1 MALVDKEIVSELVA
15 SGDPD
20 AALVFSRGSCVVRSG
35 EEAGSSGGVVI
46 ARRRDIPAQRGQMTE
61 EQLEKLALAL
71 DNMARDMC
79 G

>member
-46 ARRRDIPAQRGQMTE
+46 ARRDAVDVELAIRAFQRSGFVE
-61 EQLEKLALAL
+61 HDA
-71 DNMARDMC
+71 
-79 G
+79 